1 MNIKEI
7 KELKHAIVD
16 LHKFCNGGAIRTKQG
31 DIDKFGTGFNVDG
44 IRKMSGSHTIYYDT
58 YYGYYGNSNAWS
70 QIVLP
75 QSTHDVFWKCFDEY
89 LNEHEDQILNAVCQK
104 MQLRLSKE
112 TATVQEEINRLTTLM
127 NDLEATKAHELEKP
141 NNE

>member
-7 KELKHAIVD
+7 KELKKAIVD
-16 LHKFCNGGAIRTKQG
+16 LHKFCNGGAIRTRQG
-31 DIDKFGTGFNVDG
+31 DIDKYGTGFNVDG
-44 IRKMSGSHTIYYDT
+44 RRKMSGSHTIYYDT
-58 YYGYYGNSNAWS
+58 HYGYYGNSNAYS
-70 QIVLP
+70 QIELP

-89 LNEHEDQILNAVCQK
+89 LNEHQDQILDAVCQK

-112 TATVQEEINRLTTLM
+112 IATVQEEINRLTTLM
-127 NDLEATKAHELEKP
+127 NDLKATKARELEKS

>member
-7 KELKHAIVD
+7 KELRRAIVD
-16 LHKFCNGGAIRTKQG
+16 LHKFCNGGAIRAKQG
-31 DIDKFGTGFNVDG
+31 DIDKYGTGFNVDG
-44 IRKMSGSHTIYYDT
+44 RRKMSGSHTVYYDT
-58 YYGYYGNSNAWS
+58 HYGYFGNSSAYP
-70 QIVLP
+70 QIELP

-104 MQLRLSKE
+104 MQRRLSKE